1 MNTTVNKTAYIGQVE
16 ISDTRLYDI
25 LKDIITSYPLTYD
38 EYIQVTDLRTG
49 KAMVIDYEFLLHFL
63 KSLPLSFLLGHS
75 QSVPEGSENPLIRYR
90 FEQESS
96 LFWALVETLKTV
108 YGTYEDHFVDYK
120 LLKALYQGD
129 ESANTVYAKAF
140 FYYFFTKG
148 ERQFRH
154 LLDYMVKEKHIRS
167 FIQADGSC
175 SLNTQTY
182 PEASL

>member
-1 MNTTVNKTAYIGQVE
+1 MNTSVNKTAYIGQVE
-16 ISDTRLYDI
+16 INDTRLYEI
-25 LKDIITSYPLTYD
+25 LKDIVTSYPLTYD

-49 KAMVIDYEFLLHFL
+49 KALVIDYDFLLHFL

-90 FEQESS
+90 FEPQSS
-96 LFWALVETLKTV
+96 LFWALVETFKTV
-108 YGTYEDHFVDYK
+108 YGEYEDHFVDYK

-129 ESANTVYAKAF
+129 ESTNTVYAKAF

-154 LLDYMVKEKHIRS
+154 LLDYMVKEKHLRP
-167 FIQADGSC
+167 FMQADGSC
-175 SLNTQTY
+175 SLNTQTHS
-182 PEASL
+182 ELSL